1 MNKTTKIL
9 AFLLSVLLAATLLCA
24 CESTEEKYAALAGT
38 WIMYEQDSEEQVM
51 VLLESI
57 DLYEEEIALVDKT
70 SLRYAWIFEFDTAGN
85 IRQAQPVE
93 ENKALV
99 REFYE
104 GMFDAFFDGRASLDD
119 LYEDD
124 LSSMNQDEF
133 KLFYAELYGFD
144 TFEALLD
151 QFVQNAYV
159 YDEWTDLR
167 NGTFTFD
174 SNRLSIIDSVEGENG
189 LPSSYSI
196 IYNTNY
202 NNNFTNNLHTFI
214 Q

>member
-1 MNKTTKIL
+1 
-9 AFLLSVLLAATLLCA
+9 
-24 CESTEEKYAALAGT
+24 
-38 WIMYEQDSEEQVM
+38 M

-196 IYNTNY
+196 IYKLEGDTLTLTY
-202 NNNFTNNLHTFI
+202 SDGVEVYTRVR
-214 Q
+214 